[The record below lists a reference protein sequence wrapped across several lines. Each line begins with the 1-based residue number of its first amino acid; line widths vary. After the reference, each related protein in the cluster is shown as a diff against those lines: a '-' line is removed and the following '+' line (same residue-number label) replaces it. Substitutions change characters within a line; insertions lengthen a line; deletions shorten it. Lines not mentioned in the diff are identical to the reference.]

1 MTVMGRFTAV
11 MANSA
16 RLRLTALAAVAG
28 VVLAACAT
36 APSLTSEPLPEGVSA
51 EVMAL
56 HNRLLTLDTHLD
68 TPALFGRPNYD
79 IRRRQFVERDG
90 SNVDLPRMN
99 IGGLDGG
106 FWVVYMPQGALTP
119 EAFAD
124 IRDRALLRTLA
135 IHKMV
140 AANADEFEIALTA
153 ADAARIDAAGKK
165 IVYISIENAYPLMED
180 LTLMD
185 TFYKLG
191 VRMIGPVHNGN
202 NQLADSTNPGAN
214 PPVSWGGL
222 SPLGKDFVK
231 RANELGMV
239 LDGSH
244 ASDATIDQMID
255 LSATPVILSHHG
267 ADGLYQ
273 HPRNAPD
280 ELLKKLAAK
289 GGVIQMNALGAFLK
303 PLQQTPERMAALT
316 ALRQKYGA
324 PDRLTT
330 EQFDAYLD
338 ELGTLNEQYP
348 EQMATFDDYMD
359 QVLYNLKL
367 LGVDHVGFGADWDGG
382 GGLAGF
388 RDITALPRVTARL
401 LEAGYSEADLEKM
414 WSGNVLRL
422 VKAAE
427 DHAASLKK

>member
-1 MTVMGRFTAV
+1 M
-11 MANSA
+11 SH
-16 RLRLTALAAVAG
+16 LRLARHGLAAGA
-28 VVLAACAT
+28 LMAAAACAT
-36 APSLTSEPLPEGVSA
+36 ATAPLPEGVTPEA
-51 EVMAL
+51 VAI
-56 HNRLLTLDTHLD
+56 HNRLITLDTHLD
-68 TPALFGRPNYD
+68 TPANLERPNFD
-79 IRRRQFVERDG
+79 ITRRQYVERDG
-90 SNVDLPRMN
+90 TNVDLPRMD

-106 FWVVYMPQGALTP
+106 FWVVYMGQGALTP
-119 EAFAD
+119 DAYAN

-135 IHKMV
+135 IHRMV
-140 AANADEFEIALTA
+140 AANPDDFALATTA
-153 ADAARIDAAGKK
+153 ADAARIAAEGRKV
-165 IVYISIENAYPLMED
+165 VYISIENSYPLGED
-180 LTLMD
+180 PTLID

-202 NQLADSTNPGAN
+202 NQFADSTNPGAS
-214 PPVSWGGL
+214 PPVAWNGL
-222 SPLGKDFVK
+222 SPRGLELVK
-231 RANELGMV
+231 RANELGMI

-244 ASDATIDQMID
+244 ASDAAIAQMID
-255 LSATPVILSHHG
+255 ASATPIILSHHG

-289 GGVIQMNALGAFLK
+289 GGVTQMNALGSFLK
-303 PLQQTPERMAALT
+303 PLTQSPERMAALS
-316 ALRQKYGA
+316 ALRTKYGP
-324 PDRLTT
+324 PDALPPERF
-330 EQFDAYLD
+330 EAYLN
-338 ELGTLNEQYP
+338 ELAAVNTSTP

-401 LEAGYSEADLEKM
+401 LAEGYTEADLQKM

-422 VKAAE
+422 LKAAE